1 MQTDIVSKPAL
12 RAGRIISGLVILF
25 MLYDAVVK
33 LVKAAP
39 AVEGT
44 AKLGYPIW
52 QVVPLGAVALVCVV
66 LYAIPSTSVLGAIL
80 LTGYLGGATAAQ
92 VRVENPWFLFPV
104 VIGMLASAGI
114 YFRDQR
120 LRALIPRRR

>member
-25 MLYDAVVK
+25 MLFDAVVK